1 MEQLLPYNI
10 HLKLNSRTLR
20 KTMTKPEIYLWSK
33 LRMNQINNCRFY
45 RQKIIGNYI
54 VDFFCP
60 KYNLVIEVDGG
71 QHYSDTMLEADKQ
84 RETALKNLGMKVL
97 RFTNADVL
105 TNLNEVVAGIAQN
118 MHGRS

>member
-1 MEQLLPYNI
+1 
-10 HLKLNSRTLR
+10 
-20 KTMTKPEIYLWSK
+20 MTKPEIYLWSK

-45 RQKIIGNYI
+45 IQKIIGNYI

>member
-10 HLKLNSRTLR
+10 HLKSNSRTLR

-84 RETALKNLGMKVL
+84 RETVLNNLVMKVL
-97 RFTNADVL
+97 RFTNTDVL
-105 TNLNEVVAGIAQN
+105 TNLNEVVAGIAEN
-118 MHGRS
+118 MDGRS

>member
-10 HLKLNSRTLR
+10 HLKSNSRTLR

-45 RQKIIGNYI
+45 RQKILGNYI

-84 RETALKNLGMKVL
+84 RETALNNLGMKII
-97 RFTNADVL
+97 RFTNTDVL
-105 TNLNEVVAGIAQN
+105 TNLNEVVAGIAEN
-118 MHGRS
+118 MHGRT

>member
-1 MEQLLPYNI
+1 
-10 HLKLNSRTLR
+10 
-20 KTMTKPEIYLWSK
+20 MTKPEIYLWSK

-45 RQKIIGNYI
+45 RQKILGNYI

-84 RETALKNLGMKVL
+84 RETALKNLGMKII
-97 RFTNADVL
+97 RFTNTDVL
-105 TNLNEVVAGIAQN
+105 TNLNEVVAGIAEN
-118 MHGRS
+118 MHGRT

>member
-1 MEQLLPYNI
+1 
-10 HLKLNSRTLR
+10 
-20 KTMTKPEIYLWSK
+20 MTKPEIYLWSK

-45 RQKIIGNYI
+45 RQKMIGNYI

-84 RETALKNLGMKVL
+84 REAALNNLGMKVL
-97 RFTNADVL
+97 RFTNTDVL
-105 TNLNEVVAGIAQN
+105 TNLNEVVAGIAEN
-118 MHGRS
+118 MDGRS